1 MEKLTQP
8 VVGATCP
15 ALTDENYEYHL
26 SGDSAKF
33 CRCTINDE
41 PCVGMVVRDD
51 EDQSS
56 RFFSRGRCWIDMKA
70 IKKCPLYGVSKE
82 TFHSIIRDRAE
93 RELDEKLKTVKD
105 SK

>member
-33 CRCTINDE
+33 CRCSINDE
-41 PCVGMVVRDD
+41 SCVGMVVRDD
-51 EDQSS
+51 EDRSS
-56 RFFSRGRCWIDMKA
+56 RFFSRGRCWIDTER
-70 IKKCPLYGVSKE
+70 IKRCPIYGVSKE
-82 TFHSIIRDRAE
+82 TFTAIIKDRAQ
-93 RELDEKLKTVKD
+93 RELDEKLNTVKT

>member
-1 MEKLTQP
+1 MEKLRQP
-8 VVGATCP
+8 VVGTTCP

-33 CRCTINDE
+33 CRCSINDE

-51 EDQSS
+51 EDRSS
-56 RFFSRGRCWIDMKA
+56 RFFSRGRCWIDMEE
-70 IKKCPLYGVSKE
+70 IKTCPIYGVSKE
-82 TFHSIIRDRAE
+82 TFEAIIRDRAQ
-93 RELDEKLKTVKD
+93 RELDEKLNTVKN